1 MAQDLIQTYTLEDLR
16 GIANCGTVTLLG
28 HGNSNLVTLPDQP
41 CKFAMLSQWTVGV
54 DNSRTAKTG
63 ATASTKGSGSAG
75 VEIYWGF
82 NGKLFGQ
89 LFTGERTEMLPINNL
104 NQLCASGTS
113 GAILFYAWFE

>member
-1 MAQDLIQTYTLEDLR
+1 MAQDLIQTYSLEDLQ
-16 GIANCGTVTLLG
+16 GLANCGTKALAG
-28 HGNSNLVTLPDQP
+28 HGTLIVLPDQP
-41 CKFAMLSQWTVGV
+41 CKFAMLSSWTVGV

-82 NGKLFGQ
+82 NGQLFGQ

-104 NQLCASGTS
+104 NQICASGT
-113 GAILFYAWFE
+113 GQLFYAWFV